1 MKDFD
6 KLVAE
11 IMADAEKDGE
21 PVTKAEAEEMAK
33 MELGSRDVSR
43 DARAAEPVKKE
54 RKPHPVKVSDEKREL
69 FDTIVANLT
78 KCIGVE
84 PENITIVTQNKLI
97 EVKIG
102 EKRFKIDVIECR
114 QPKKK

>member
-21 PVTKAEAEEMAK
+21 PVTRAEAEEMAK
-33 MELGSRDVSR
+33 MELGAKDVSR
-43 DARAAEPVKKE
+43 DAKAVTTPKE
-54 RKPHPVKVSDEKREL
+54 RKPRPVKVSDEKKEL

-78 KCIGVE
+78 RAIGVE
-84 PENITIVTQNKLI
+84 PENITIVTPNKLI

-102 EKRFKIDVIECR
+102 EKTFKIDLIER
-114 QPKKK
+114 RPPKNH